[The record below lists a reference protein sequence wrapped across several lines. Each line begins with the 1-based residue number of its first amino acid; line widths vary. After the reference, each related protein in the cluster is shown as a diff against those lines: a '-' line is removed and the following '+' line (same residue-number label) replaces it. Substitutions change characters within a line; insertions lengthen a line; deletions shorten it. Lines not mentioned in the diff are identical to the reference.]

1 MKRDVFLWL
10 RRCQFPL
17 LLLLSVMPIALTSLS
32 VHAPQA
38 LFSAYILFAAYALL
52 SVACLAVPGAKR
64 LPAAIVSSVLLLAL
78 SFGVLSIRAYPLFLL
93 LPAGLIALLFFSL
106 PLAARRYESD
116 IPPFVYF
123 FGVGIHVVVQFM
135 HHYFGNYSGVSPYA
149 PVESALTASLIGY
162 ILLFLLSMNRISL
175 DNATL
180 ARHRLP
186 ASMRRFNTV
195 LTLGFL
201 ALSLLI
207 ASLPAVVRA
216 IRMIGH
222 ALSAAFARLSAW
234 LLSLFPA
241 VPDMGGGA
249 ASGMMRL
256 PQLAQDA
263 VPPSAFAQLMEKIA
277 TILSMLLLTGGT
289 LFLAYLLLRQAY
301 RLCRHLAKRLR
312 QYVSAAASEY
322 DDEITDTREDGA
334 ARESRFTWRSRR
346 HTAFDA
352 TPAGRIRQAYARLLR
367 RRSSWTASSTAR
379 ENLPTDAAALYERA
393 RYSEHPVTNEDAE
406 RFAAKIKNA

>member
-1 MKRDVFLWL
+1 MKKDLFLWL

-32 VHAPQA
+32 VHAPHA
-38 LFSAYILFAAYALL
+38 LISAYILFAAYVLL
-52 SVACLAVPGAKR
+52 SGVCLAVPGAKR
-64 LPAAIVSSVLLLAL
+64 LPAAIVSSALLLAL
-78 SFGVLSIRAYPLFLL
+78 SFGVLAIRAYPLFLL

-116 IPPFVYF
+116 IPPFVYL
-123 FGVGIHVVVQFM
+123 FGVGIHVVVQFLN
-135 HHYFGNYSGVSPYA
+135 HYFSSISGVSPYA
-149 PVESALTASLIGY
+149 PVQSALTGSLIGY

-201 ALSLLI
+201 ALSLLLS
-207 ASLPAVVRA
+207 SLPAVVRA
-216 IRMIGH
+216 IQAIGRV
-222 ALSAAFARLSAW
+222 LSAAFARLSAW
-234 LLSLFPA
+234 LLSLFPD

-249 ASGMMRL
+249 GGGMMGL
-256 PQLAQDA
+256 PQLAQEEI
-263 VPPSAFAQLMEKIA
+263 PQSAFALLMEKIA
-277 TILSMLLLTGGT
+277 SVLSMLLLAGGT

-301 RLCRHLAKRLR
+301 RLCRYAAKRLK
-312 QYVSAAASEY
+312 QYVSSAATEY

-334 ARESRFTWRSRR
+334 ARESRFTRRARR
-346 HTAFDA
+346 HIAFDA

-367 RRSSWTASSTAR
+367 RRSSWAESSTAR
-379 ENLPTDAAALYERA
+379 ENLPEDAAALYERA
-393 RYSEHPVTNEDAE
+393 RYSEHPINDADAD
-406 RFAAKIKNA
+406 RFASLTRKA